1 MPPFFDPKT
10 TPKGGLSAPAT
21 QRNRAPILAVLE
33 RILPKQGTVLEIA
46 SGTGEHAV
54 YFAAAMPGIAWQP
67 SDPVAAHLQSITV
80 WREATAVANVLAPL
94 VLDVESVPWPIQ
106 HADAVVN
113 INMIHIAPWSAC
125 IALMK
130 GAALLLEPGAPLFLY
145 GPFKRDG
152 KHTSESNEAFD
163 LRLRS
168 EDPRWGV
175 RDLGDVEAAALEAGF
190 GLQEIV
196 AMPANNL
203 SLVFR
208 RAG

>member
-1 MPPFFDPKT
+1 MPFFDPKQ
-10 TPKGGLSAPAT
+10 TPTGGLSAPAT
-21 QRNRAPILAVLE
+21 QRNREPILAVLK
-33 RILPKQGTVLEIA
+33 RVLPAEGTVLEIA

-54 YFAAAMPGIAWQP
+54 FFAAALPGITWQP
-67 SDPVAAHLQSITV
+67 SDPAPSHLKSIEAWRAAS
-80 WREATAVANVLAPL
+80 AVPNVRAPL
-94 VLDVESVPWPIQ
+94 ALDVEISPWPIVR
-106 HADAVVN
+106 ADTVVN

-125 IALMK
+125 VALMK
-130 GAALLLEPGAPLFLY
+130 GAAALLNPGGLLFMY

-175 RDLGDVEAAALEAGF
+175 RDLNDAAAAAAEAGF
-190 GLQEIV
+190 ALEEVV

-203 SLVFR
+203 SVLFR
-208 RAG
+208 RLG

>member
-1 MPPFFDPKT
+1 MPPFFDPKA

-21 QRNRAPILAVLE
+21 QRNRNPILAVLE
-33 RILPKQGTVLEIA
+33 RILPKAGMVLEIA

-54 YFAAAMPGIAWQP
+54 YFAAAMPGIVWQP
-67 SDPVAAHLQSITV
+67 SDRVIAHLQSISA
-80 WREATAVANVLAPL
+80 WRESTAVENVLAPL

-106 HADAVVN
+106 HAAAVVN

-130 GAALLLEPGAPLFLY
+130 GAASLLPPGAPLFLY

-163 LRLRS
+163 LRLRADDS
-168 EDPRWGV
+168 RWGV
-175 RDLGDVEAAALEAGF
+175 RDLGDVQAVASQAGF
-190 GLQEIV
+190 ALQELV
-196 AMPANNL
+196 SMPANNL
-203 SLVFR
+203 SIVFR
-208 RAG
+208 REG